1 MQAQASLQIVK
12 YLETAKK
19 KKKKK
24 ERTNKQDRDRLILFS
39 FSKKIL
45 SLLDSDE
52 DQYLDYLKFCAYY
65 CYVFMKRKYVIQN
78 KTTHV
83 VQNSRSIF
91 VVWLYKFWITAQSS

>member
-12 YLETAKK
+12 YLETP
-19 KKKKK
+19 KKK

-39 FSKKIL
+39 FSKKII

-91 VVWLYKFWITAQSS
+91 VVWLNKFWITAQSS